1 MIELVEWLGVKGRLM
16 GKETQPLLGATMSI
30 YFINIR
36 CALESIKRKVISCEL
51 ADVAAICREI
61 RLVIVRY
68 VYRHPVE
75 RLMNDPTGSKEPD
88 IFIYRDISTE
98 F

>member
-1 MIELVEWLGVKGRLM
+1 MAWSQRKIN
-16 GKETQPLLGATMSI
+16 GKRDTTTVGGNYEYI
-30 YFINIR
+30 FHKYIR
-36 CALESIKRKVISCEL
+36 CALESIERKVISCEL